1 MQKATLLLTLA
12 LGVGTLCAS
21 AQTTLESGLYRI
33 KSVGLS
39 KYLSQDETVEKHVT
53 ILNDKETNPQ
63 QYWNVTFSSDMKTAT
78 IVGSQGL
85 KLAKGPGSNYY
96 SGFDTADFLN
106 SVALTAVSDKENT
119 YVFTNVHS
127 TAQNKFTLN
136 NAAYNSDS
144 NPYFLTTW
152 NSTESANQYTFEKVT
167 LADNV
172 KAYTVSI
179 EGADDNTPTV
189 TLTSDSYTGNK
200 TVYNGGVYY
209 LTTAPETSNLTASS
223 VTYYNMTGITV
234 DGQTIKVTYA
244 ADYNALLAAEVTTAE
259 ALLANMAT
267 TIGYPSE
274 SARATLQAAITTAKA
289 VTSATVNDVNT
300 LKSAETAFSTTKDVV
315 LPTDGKAYKMYG
327 LFNNGTKVYL
337 KHSDNTIYVV
347 QKQSNGTF
355 KFVSSTG
362 DQEQMTYTGQGG
374 NSGQLVTV
382 FNLQARNR
390 INMGALNL
398 VTAENFTANVCI
410 KSDGS
415 SMNQYSNGS
424 SNSGDWSTE
433 WYFEE
438 VPTSDFAGQTVKF
451 VKSTDS
457 KNYATLNL
465 PYATTLPE
473 GVTAYKKGEETATD
487 VALVEYKTAGNVLPA
502 NTPVLLT
509 ATEEGDKTFAP
520 AAYAASEDTGFK
532 GTLGA
537 TAVTDAN
544 AYILAKKNEEVKF
557 YALNSES
564 NTVNANKAYLVIA
577 ASAGAQALNFNFG
590 EVTGINQAIN
600 GAQSVNAPIY
610 DLSGRRVMKAVKG
623 GIYIQNGKKFVK

>member
-33 KSVGLS
+33 KNVALS
-39 KYLSQDETVEKHVT
+39 KYLSQDETVEKHVG
-53 ILNDKETNPQ
+53 ILNDKAENPQ
-63 QYWNVTFSSDMKTAT
+63 QYWNVTFSSDMSTAT

-85 KLAKGPGSNYY
+85 KLAKGQKGVHYPNIS
-96 SGFDTADFLN
+96 TADFLS
-106 SVALTAVSDKENT
+106 SVSLTAVSGQENT

-127 TAQNKFTLN
+127 TAQSIYTVKD
-136 NAAYNSDS
+136 AAYNSET
-144 NPYFLTTW
+144 NPYFLTTYE
-152 NSTESANQYTFEKVT
+152 NTGTGNQYTFEKVT
-167 LADNV
+167 LADGV

-179 EGADDNTPTV
+179 EGADDNASTV

-200 TVYNGGVYY
+200 TVFNGGVYY
-209 LTTAPETSNLTASS
+209 LSTAPETSSLAAS
-223 VTYYNMTGITV
+223 TIANYNCNGVTV
-234 DGQTIKVTYA
+234 DGQTIKVTYT
-244 ADYNALLAAEVTTAE
+244 ADYTVLLAEEVKTAE

-289 VTSATVNDVNT
+289 VTSATVNDLNT

-327 LFNNGTKVYL
+327 LFDNGSKAYLTHSSNNV
-337 KHSDNTIYVV
+337 YVV

-355 KFVSSTG
+355 KFVSSLG
-362 DQEQMTYTGQGG
+362 DEEQMTYTGQGSQ
-374 NSGQLVTV
+374 SGQLVTV

-398 VTAENFTANVCI
+398 VTAEKFTANVCI
-410 KSDGS
+410 KSDAS
-415 SMNQYSNGS
+415 SMNQYSSGS
-424 SNSGDWSTE
+424 NNSGTWSTE

-438 VPTSDFAGQTVKF
+438 VPTSDFAGQTVTF
-451 VKSTDS
+451 TASNDG

-465 PYATTLPE
+465 PYASTLPE
-473 GVTAYKKGEETATD
+473 GVTAYKKGDVTDTD
-487 VALVEYKTAGNVLPA
+487 VNLVEYKTAGNVLPA

-509 ATEEGDKTFAP
+509 ATEAGEKTFAP

-537 TAVTDAN
+537 TAVTDDN

-590 EVTGINQAIN
+590 EVTGISQATAATEN
-600 GAQSVNAPIY
+600 VNAPIF

>member
-33 KSVGLS
+33 KNVALS
-39 KYLSQDETVEKHVT
+39 KYLSQDETVEKHVG
-53 ILNDKETNPQ
+53 ILNDKAENPQ
-63 QYWNVTFSSDMKTAT
+63 QYWNVTFSSDMTTAT

-85 KLAKGPGSNYY
+85 KLAKGAGSNAY
-96 SGFDTADFLN
+96 SGFSTADFLN
-106 SVALTAVSDKENT
+106 SVALTAVSDQENT

-144 NPYFLTTW
+144 NPYFITTW
-152 NSTESANQYTFEKVT
+152 NTTGTANQYTFEKVT
-167 LADNV
+167 LADGV

-179 EGADDNTPTV
+179 EGADNNTPTV

-200 TVYNGGVYY
+200 SVFNGGVYY
-209 LTTAPETSNLTASS
+209 LSTAPEASNLTASTIANYTCS
-223 VTYYNMTGITV
+223 GVTV

-244 ADYNALLAAEVTTAE
+244 ADYNALLAEEVTTAE
-259 ALLANMAT
+259 ALLSSTAT
-267 TIGYPSE
+267 GIGYPTD
-274 SARATLQAAITTAKA
+274 AVRTTLQNAITTAKA
-289 VTSATVNDVNT
+289 VTSATVNELNT

-315 LPTDGKAYKMYG
+315 LPIDGKAYKMYG
-327 LFNNGTKVYL
+327 LFNNGSKAYL
-337 KHSDNTIYVV
+337 THNSNNVYVV

-355 KFVSSTG
+355 KFVSSLG
-362 DQEQMTYTGQGG
+362 DEEQMTYTGQGSQ
-374 NSGQLVTV
+374 SGQLVTV

-410 KSDGS
+410 KSDAS

-438 VPTSDFAGQTVKF
+438 VPTSDFAGQTVTF
-451 VKSTDS
+451 TASTDG

-465 PYATTLPE
+465 PYASTLPE
-473 GVTAYKKGEETATD
+473 GVTAYKKGDVTDTD
-487 VALVEYKTAGNVLPA
+487 VALVEYKTENNVLPA

-509 ATEEGDKTFAP
+509 ATEAGDKTFAP

-537 TAVTDAN
+537 TAVTDDN

-590 EVTGINQAIN
+590 EVTGINQA
-600 GAQSVNAPIY
+600 ATASEKVNAPIF